1 MHPLSAEAQTQLD
14 AHLSAVAEIL
24 YSHTEAEKLQDFES
38 IEWELRDQI
47 LHQVAPHLGEF
58 FSQAAGCTAAANS
71 DTFKAASE
79 RSPSATAKGNA

>member
-1 MHPLSAEAQTQLD
+1 MQPLSAAAQAQLD

-71 DTFKAASE
+71 AAFKAALE
-79 RSPSATAKGNA
+79 KLPSANAKGNA